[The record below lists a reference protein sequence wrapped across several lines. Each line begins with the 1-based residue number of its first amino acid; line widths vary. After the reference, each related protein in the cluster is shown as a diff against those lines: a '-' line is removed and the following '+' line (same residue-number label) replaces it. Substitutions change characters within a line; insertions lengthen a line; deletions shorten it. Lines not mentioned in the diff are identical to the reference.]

1 MKKNRRKIKMKIKE
15 AKIKKK
21 KERRSTEEEEDN
33 NNDDSI
39 HLERVI
45 WERFSCE
52 TRWDKKKKKSPKE
65 GISHCDKI
73 IGVFAENKMT

>member
-52 TRWDKKKKKSPKE
+52 TR
-65 GISHCDKI
+65 
-73 IGVFAENKMT
+73 